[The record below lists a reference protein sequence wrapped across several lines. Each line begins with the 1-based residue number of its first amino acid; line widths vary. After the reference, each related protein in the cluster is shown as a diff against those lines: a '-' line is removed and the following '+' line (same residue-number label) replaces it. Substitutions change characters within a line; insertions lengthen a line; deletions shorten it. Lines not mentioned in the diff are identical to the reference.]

1 MKAYR
6 SVAGRTGQGP
16 EALFRVQHSIV
27 RGPHSA
33 FAGRGFTLIEL
44 LVVIAII
51 AILAALLLPAL
62 AKAKQKA
69 YAVACLSN
77 LRQWGFT
84 WHNYAG
90 DNNDV
95 FPAGNTDPSLPPRAE
110 WVGAL
115 KSYYGRKPYLLL
127 CPVTGTMQNAA
138 AAGEPEQRVPW
149 GDANATGHGGPT
161 TAFTF
166 NSTYLDETDP
176 SGRALLASYGA
187 NDWIYSGITTTVQ
200 GRKPANYWKKLTA
213 MTRTSET
220 PCQGDAM
227 WRGAGPNYDASD
239 GHRRPQFNGEWQ
251 SSDCELMHFAIA
263 RHGKFMQM
271 VFFDGSARKL
281 RPRRLWEL
289 QWHPNFDANFVFCQ
303 GPTYFPAWM
312 R

>member
-1 MKAYR
+1 MKAYPSGAER
-6 SVAGRTGQGP
+6 
-16 EALFRVQHSIV
+16 
-27 RGPHSA
+27 
-33 FAGRGFTLIEL
+33 RGFTLIEL

-77 LRQWGFT
+77 LRQWGIM
-84 WHNYAG
+84 WHSYAG
-90 DNNDV
+90 DNWDV
-95 FPAGNTDPSLPPRAE
+95 FPVGNTDPSLPPRAE

-115 KSYYGRKPYLLL
+115 RSYYNTKPYLLL

-138 AAGEPEQRVPW
+138 AAGQPEQRVPW

-166 NSTYLDETDP
+166 SSTYLDETDP
-176 SGRALLASYGA
+176 LCRPLLGSYAA

-200 GRKPANYWKKLTA
+200 GRKAANYWKKLSA
-213 MTRTSET
+213 ITRPSDT
-220 PCQGDAM
+220 PLQGDAM
-227 WRGAGPNYDASD
+227 WRGAGPSYDTSD
-239 GHRRPQFNGEWQ
+239 AHRRPQFNGEWQ
-251 SSDCELMHFAIA
+251 NSNCEMMHFAIA
-263 RHGKFMQM
+263 RHGKMMQT

-289 QWHPNFDANFVFCQ
+289 QWNPNFDVNCVGTQ
-303 GPTYFPAWM
+303 GPTYFPGWM